1 MGIVSLI
8 LGIIA
13 IIISCGVIG
22 AAIITSVSRGCIILI
37 YSSRGRRFIY
47 CSIRAHSS
55 CIGIKVGGRNLQ
67 IQSRANSFNTIYTT
81 ATCSTPS
88 IIIYFKCSLTTS
100 TWRTE
105 LQIYNIPLQRHILH
119 IYFVLL
125 HHLYYDPL

>member
-1 MGIVSLI
+1 M
-8 LGIIA
+8 
-13 IIISCGVIG
+13 
-22 AAIITSVSRGCIILI
+22 I

-105 LQIYNIPLQRHILH
+105 PPIYIFCIFCFYKFITSHCKGIFCTFTLSCFI
-119 IYFVLL
+119 IYTMIHYKTVFFCIQTTNLRFC
-125 HHLYYDPL
+125 